1 MGRVARL
8 ILNYVG
14 EKIFIYEKLVKQ
26 ATIGNT
32 ILSHHRKIKFHSHL
46 NLHLQLIVAENIDL
60 IEFVWHEL
68 ELKYLTFSHLK
79 YMNLSLNYLTKSTCK
94 KVRKVGKRNI
104 LFSYLLILA
113 YL

>member
-68 ELKYLTFSHLK
+68 ELKIPHFFTFK
-79 YMNLSLNYLTKSTCK
+79 IYEFVIK
-94 KVRKVGKRNI
+94 
-104 LFSYLLILA
+104 LFDQINV
-113 YL
+113 